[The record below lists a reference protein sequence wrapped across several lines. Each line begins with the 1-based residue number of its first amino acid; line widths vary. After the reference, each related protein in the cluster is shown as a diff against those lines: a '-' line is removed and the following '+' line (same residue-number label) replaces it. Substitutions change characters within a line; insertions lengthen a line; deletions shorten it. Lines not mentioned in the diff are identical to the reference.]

1 LKFPS
6 KEAVV
11 LSSRSEW
18 LRSDK
23 IRPNSAIAPH
33 APFVTFG
40 PNFATESQLHLR
52 FVIRPSDFVIPAMST
67 LAELPIGTDAIV
79 QAMPTGRSCLTRLRE
94 MGIVPGTRIRV
105 TRRAPLGEPIEIS
118 VRGSQLSMRN
128 HEAAFIAIAPVAA

>member
-1 LKFPS
+1 METHKKGL
-6 KEAVV
+6 
-11 LSSRSEW
+11 
-18 LRSDK
+18 
-23 IRPNSAIAPH
+23 NSAIAGFPSLANLGH
-33 APFVTFG
+33 I
-40 PNFATESQLHLR
+40 FATESQLQHR
-52 FVIRPSDFVIPAMST
+52 STFMPST

>member
-1 LKFPS
+1 MSRKRSFGHPESKNRRKSAFASKGLFVNLIQSLRQSLNCSRVLPS
-6 KEAVV
+6 M
-11 LSSRSEW
+11 
-18 LRSDK
+18 
-23 IRPNSAIAPH
+23 P
-33 APFVTFG
+33 
-40 PNFATESQLHLR
+40 
-52 FVIRPSDFVIPAMST
+52 ST

-94 MGIVPGTRIRV
+94 MGIVPGTRVRV